1 MITVIAYKN
10 GQVVRREQCSGVFE
24 ADTIADELNECSNLY
39 DRVEIV
45 TTGESNGTEKI

>member
-10 GQVVRREQCSGVFE
+10 GQAVRHEQCSSVFE
-24 ADTIADELNECSNLY
+24 ADTIADELNECPNLY

-45 TTGESNGTEKI
+45 TTGDDNVA